1 MFSRWVNKVINTI
14 CKGVLPMAEEKDKPE
29 KPKRAKSPSE
39 WAKEENQEP
48 KKQKPKIEDNHVGD
62 DGCMYIRLTV
72 DDSALVVRSDGT
84 VEVISHELENSDE
97 GYVGDI
103 EDLSKTFS
111 LVLALASA
119 LENEDLYN
127 RIYHNLNMVLMKK
140 WDSIP
145 EDIKNDI
152 IEKRKDTEERRT
164 EEEEIEKNNRV
175 IDFRKRMSKYKDKF
189 IDDMESEKNKLK
201 RDMRDEEE
209 FHRRFGKNF
218 GPDMEGMSEFDP
230 MPKPEKKNKKKK
242 QPSLNYLKGI
252 DWNTKDKSLKAHFK
266 DYRPDEPPDFEE

>member
-1 MFSRWVNKVINTI
+1 MD
-14 CKGVLPMAEEKDKPE
+14 EEKDKPK
-29 KPKRAKSPSE
+29 KPKRTKSPSE
-39 WAKEENQEP
+39 WAKEEKQEP
-48 KKQKPKIEDNHVGD
+48 KKPKSKKLGPRREDNHVEA
-62 DGCMYIRLTV
+62 DGCMYVRLTV

-84 VEVISHELENSDE
+84 VELISHELENSDE

-103 EDLSKTFS
+103 EDLSRTFS

-152 IEKRKDTEERRT
+152 IEKRKDTEDKRT

-175 IDFRKRMSKYKDKF
+175 MDFRKRMSKYKDKF

-230 MPKPEKKNKKKK
+230 MPRPEKKIKKKK

-252 DWNTKDKSLKAHFK
+252 NWNTKDKSLKAHFK
-266 DYRPDEPPDFEE
+266 EFRADDPPDFEE

>member
-1 MFSRWVNKVINTI
+1 
-14 CKGVLPMAEEKDKPE
+14 MAEEKDKP
-29 KPKRAKSPSE
+29 KKDKRAKSPSD
-39 WAKEENQEP
+39 WAKEE
-48 KKQKPKIEDNHVGD
+48 KQKSKIEDNQVGD

-152 IEKRKDTEERRT
+152 IEKRRNTEEGRT

-230 MPKPEKKNKKKK
+230 MPRPEKKIKKK
-242 QPSLNYLKGI
+242 QPSLNYLRGI
-252 DWNTKDKSLKAHFK
+252 NWNTTDKSLKAHFK